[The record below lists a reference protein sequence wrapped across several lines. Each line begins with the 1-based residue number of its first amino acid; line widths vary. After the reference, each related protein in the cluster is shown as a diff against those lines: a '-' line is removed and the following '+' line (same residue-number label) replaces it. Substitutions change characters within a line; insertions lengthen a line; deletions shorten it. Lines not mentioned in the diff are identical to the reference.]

1 MTSTPSTS
9 GPTSTMTAVR
19 FHAYGEPD
27 VLTLDEVARP
37 EPGAGQVRV
46 RVAATSFNG
55 IDANVRAGR
64 MQGPIPVALPH
75 TPGRDVAGTVDALGA
90 GVDGLEV
97 GQPVVTFLP
106 MTADGASA
114 QFVLVDGDTLTS
126 APTSIPLADAAALPL
141 VGLTAYQSLFDH
153 AGLRPGQRVLVNGA
167 SGAVGDYAVQLAA
180 AAGAHVVATASPGS
194 ADRVRA
200 AGAAEVVDH
209 TTTDVASA
217 LSEPVDVLLQ
227 LAPIDPERFAALAAR
242 VADGGVVVST
252 TVWMPAPAD
261 EARGV
266 RAVDVFVR
274 PDRDELAE
282 LVARVDRGELEVRV
296 GERVPLAELADLHT
310 RAAAGRVTGKAV
322 VVVG

>member
-1 MTSTPSTS
+1 MSTTSTDRSAA
-9 GPTSTMTAVR
+9 TMTAVR
-19 FHAYGEPD
+19 FHVYGEPD
-27 VLTLDEVARP
+27 VLTLEQVERP
-37 EPGAGQVRV
+37 EPAAGQVRV
-46 RVAATSFNG
+46 RVTATSFNG

-64 MQGPIPVALPH
+64 MQGPIPVELPH
-75 TPGRDVAGTVDALGA
+75 TPGRDVAGTVDALGE
-90 GVDGLEV
+90 GVEGLEV
-97 GQPVVTFLP
+97 GQPVVSFLP

-114 QFVLVDGDTLTS
+114 QFVLADADTLAA

-141 VGLTAYQSLFDH
+141 VGLTAYQALFDH

-180 AAGAHVVATASPGS
+180 AAGAHVVATASPLS

-209 TTTDVASA
+209 TAGNVAAA
-217 LSEPVDVLLQ
+217 LTEPVDALVQ
-227 LAPIDPERFAALAAR
+227 LAPIDPEQFAALAAR
-242 VADGGVVVST
+242 VAEGGVIVST

-274 PDRDELAE
+274 PDRDQLAE

-296 GERVPLAELADLHT
+296 GERVPLAELPDLHA
-310 RAAAGRVTGKAV
+310 RAATGRVRGKAV

>member
-1 MTSTPSTS
+1 
-9 GPTSTMTAVR
+9 MTAVR

-27 VLTLDEVARP
+27 VLTLEQVERP

-46 RVAATSFNG
+46 RVAATSFNP

-75 TPGRDVAGTVDALGA
+75 TPGRDVAGTVDALGE
-90 GVDGLEV
+90 GVTGLEI

-106 MTADGASA
+106 MTDDGASA
-114 QFVLVDGDTLTS
+114 EFVLVAAETLAA

-141 VGLTAYQSLFDH
+141 VGLTAYQALFDH

-167 SGAVGDYAVQLAA
+167 AGAVGDHAVQLAA
-180 AAGAHVVATASPGS
+180 AAGAYVVATASPRS

-209 TTTDVASA
+209 TTTDVAAA
-217 LSEPVDVLLQ
+217 LTDPVDVLVQ
-227 LAPIDPERFAALAAR
+227 LAPIDPEQFGALAAR
-242 VADGGVVVST
+242 VADGGVIVST

-274 PDRDELAE
+274 PDRDQLAE

-296 GERVPLAELADLHT
+296 GERVPLAELADLHA
-310 RAAAGRVTGKAV
+310 RAAAGQVRGKAV

>member
-1 MTSTPSTS
+1 
-9 GPTSTMTAVR
+9 MTAVR

-27 VLTLDEVARP
+27 VLSLEEVERP

-75 TPGRDVAGTVDALGA
+75 TPGRDVAGTVDALGE
-90 GVDGLEV
+90 GVEGLEV
-97 GQPVVTFLP
+97 GRPVVTFLP
-106 MTADGASA
+106 MTEDGASA
-114 QFVLVDGDTLTS
+114 QFALVDADTLAT
-126 APTSIPLADAAALPL
+126 APASLPLPDAAALPL
-141 VGLTAYQSLFDH
+141 VGLTAYQALFDH
-153 AGLRPGQRVLVNGA
+153 ARLRSGQRVLVNGA
-167 SGAVGDYAVQLAA
+167 SGAVGDHAVQLAA
-180 AAGAHVVATASPGS
+180 AAGAHVIATASPRT
-194 ADRVRA
+194 AERVRA

-209 TTTDVASA
+209 TAGDVAAA
-217 LSEPVDVLLQ
+217 LTEPVDVLVQ

-252 TVWMPAPAD
+252 TVWMPAPSD
-261 EARGV
+261 ETRGV

-274 PDRDELAE
+274 PDQDQLAE

-296 GERVPLAELADLHT
+296 AERVPLAELADVHA
-310 RAAAGRVTGKAV
+310 RSAAGELDGKV
-322 VVVG
+322 VVVVEPAR